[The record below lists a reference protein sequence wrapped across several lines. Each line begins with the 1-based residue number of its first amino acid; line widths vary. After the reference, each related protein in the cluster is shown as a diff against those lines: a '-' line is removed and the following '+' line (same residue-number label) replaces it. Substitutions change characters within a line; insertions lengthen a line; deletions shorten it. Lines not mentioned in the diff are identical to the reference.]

1 MPRGKE
7 PILSVLFQGRTIPI
21 RNSSDLEIIQKF
33 VSLVSEPKR
42 AVRGAGR
49 KRGKRMDK
57 ATRVK
62 KALAMKEKGMTVK
75 QIAEKIGASMM
86 TINRDLKEAKKE

>member
-33 VSLVSEPKR
+33 VSLVSEPKK
-42 AVRGAGR
+42 AVRGAG
-49 KRGKRMDK
+49 KRGKRMNK
-57 ATRVK
+57 AVRVK

-75 QIAEKIGASMM
+75 QIAEKLGASMM

>member
-33 VSLVSEPKR
+33 VSLVGEPKK
-42 AVRGAGR
+42 AVRGVG
-49 KRGKRMDK
+49 KRGKRMNK
-57 ATRVK
+57 AVRVK

-75 QIAEKIGASMM
+75 QIAEKIGASTM
-86 TINRDLKEAKKE
+86 TITRDLKEGKKE